1 MRFFSRL
8 TRGPAH
14 KWLCVGRRLTMR
26 LLWRRK
32 FSSFS
37 FFSTTLCGK
46 LKSPEKW
53 KLAQFRFKDLSG
65 HSVLALVK
73 RNINNRQNQI
83 FCGKKICLRKL
94 DDSRAQHMSSYA
106 AGPTKGSETTAEILY
121 LRSTSIG
128 VGQTF

>member
-1 MRFFSRL
+1 M
-8 TRGPAH
+8 A
-14 KWLCVGRRLTMR
+14 VRR
-26 LLWRRK
+26 
-32 FSSFS
+32 
-37 FFSTTLCGK
+37 STTHNATFVGKKIFLIFVFFHNFVRQIKNARK
-46 LKSPEKW
+46 LKF
-53 KLAQFRFKDLSG
+53 AQFRFKDLSG

-83 FCGKKICLRKL
+83 FVGEKICLRKL

-106 AGPTKGSETTAEILY
+106 AGPTKGSETTAKILY